1 MAAYLIADTAIE
13 NAEAYEAY
21 KTQAKALAER
31 FGGVYRARGGALQVD
46 DADLWRPTRLV
57 IIEFPDMASAHAYL
71 ASPDY
76 APAKQLRR
84 DSARSTVVVV
94 EGLR

>member
-31 FGGVYRARGGALQVD
+31 FGGVYRARGGALHVD
-46 DADLWRPTRLV
+46 DADLWRPTRMV
-57 IIEFPDMASAHAYL
+57 IIEFPDMASAQAYL

-84 DSARSTVVVV
+84 GNARSTVVLV
-94 EGLR
+94 EGL